1 MGGLNVRHSAFFPV
15 RLLKNALLLFG
26 LEITGYK
33 RISGLRIGFKWR
45 RR

>member
-15 RLLKNALLLFG
+15 RLLKNALLFG